1 MAEISYLS
9 SLRSDMTS
17 YLSDKLDSEY
27 NVHEFYSDD
36 ALEAAGEF
44 GDKYSRLTRSTQIL
58 LAVPSS
64 VQQSFRG
71 SQTAVQDRVRVAL
84 FVAANDNRDR
94 TRAVDRVEEGVLV
107 SQAYL
112 SNQKWGVGFSHQGYI
127 EGWEKTIEL
136 EDDEGVVYSLTGSIN
151 LELDLQTVITKY
163 ES

>member
-1 MAEISYLS
+1 MAKISYLS
-9 SLRSDMTS
+9 SLRQNMVE
-17 YLSDKLDSEY
+17 YLGKKLDNEY
-27 NVHEFYSDD
+27 KIHGFYSDD
-36 ALEAAGEF
+36 ALEAASEF
-44 GDKYSRLTRSTQIL
+44 GDRYSRLTNTTQIL

-64 VQQSFRG
+64 VQQTFRG
-71 SQTAVQDRVRVAL
+71 SQSAVQDRVRVAL

-112 SNQKWGVGFSHQGYI
+112 SNRKWGVEFSHSGYI